1 MFLTN
6 RFLQPSMHDP
16 KKQWKLIRVDDQVM
30 DTAGRF
36 FSIGDKFSGYPKPI
50 LRKMQEKI
58 ED

>member
-1 MFLTN
+1 
-6 RFLQPSMHDP
+6 MHDP